1 MHRSSP
7 ALVRVLP
14 WLIPFGLAVPACGS
28 RTPAEPAVATPEFSA
43 AKAKVALGSPIDV
56 TYRFRVAAD
65 APKLDRSY
73 RVFVHFLDADEE
85 LMWADDHLPPV
96 PTTSWKPGQVVEY
109 KRTMFVPIYP
119 YVGVASVRMGLYV
132 TENNRRLVLTGDDRG
147 LREYEVGKIELLPQS
162 ENIFLIYKS
171 GWHPAEVAPDNAA
184 VEWQWTK
191 GEAVVSF
198 RNPRRDATL
207 YVSYDGRPD
216 LFPQPQTV
224 SVTIAGAELE
234 RFTVDS
240 REQAL
245 RRIPVQAGQFGAGDM
260 VDLTLAV
267 DKTFV
272 PATTPGAGS
281 VDARELGV
289 RVFHLFVE
297 PR

>member
-1 MHRSSP
+1 MHRSNP
-7 ALVRVLP
+7 AAIRALP
-14 WLIPFGLAVPACGS
+14 WLIAFGLAVPACGS
-28 RTPAEPAVATPEFSA
+28 RPPAEPAVATPEFSA
-43 AKAKVALGSPIDV
+43 SRAKVALGSPIDV
-56 TYRFRVAAD
+56 TYRFRVSAD
-65 APKLDRSY
+65 ARLDRSY

-85 LMWADDHLPPV
+85 LMWTDDHLPPV
-96 PTTSWKPGQVVEY
+96 PTTGWKPGQVVEY
-109 KRTMFVPIYP
+109 TRTMFVPIYP
-119 YVGVASVRMGLYV
+119 YVGEASVRMGLY
-132 TENNRRLVLTGDDRG
+132 TPENNRRLVLTGDDRG

-162 ENIFLIYKS
+162 ENIFLIYKN

-191 GEAVVSF
+191 REAVVSF

-207 YVSYDGRPD
+207 YVSLDGRPD
-216 LFPQPQTV
+216 LFPQPQSV
-224 SVTIAGAELE
+224 SVSIAGAVLD
-234 RFTVDS
+234 RFSVDS
-240 REQAL
+240 REQVL
-245 RRIPVQAGQFGAGDM
+245 RRIPVQAGQFGTGDM